1 MFCELG
7 TTPKEGSNIEI
18 LLNCLF
24 FFPGQC
30 VLFLSRNMWWDGMN
44 KAEDS

>member
-24 FFPGQC
+24 FADQC
-30 VLFLSRNMWWDGMN
+30 LLFLSRNMWWDGMN

>member
-18 LLNCLF
+18 LLNCL